1 VLTDA
6 AKAWTADVNSG
17 VYPGEDHSYHG

>member
-17 VYPGEDHSYHG
+17 TYPGPENSF